1 MGCFIVILLTDIA
14 RCIWVLAK
22 VDVSPFWH
30 TFTVILLIIEII
42 IVLFFCLPFIGGIFG
57 NDGNNKQ

>member
-1 MGCFIVILLTDIA
+1 MGCFIIILLTDIA

-30 TFTVILLIIEII
+30 TFTIILLVVEILI
-42 IVLFFCLPFIGGIFG
+42 LLFFLFLGFFG
-57 NDGNNKQ
+57 KGDNDNQ